1 MTKRGVGGRAA
12 AIAAPPRSA
21 RLRDEGRAGS
31 PHATEIPEFRPA
43 QQLPSSRPT
52 STNSHSW
59 WTDKRGPVRRSGG
72 PPAPPGRSSAA
83 SLLVLVHL
91 ISLVERRSRVSS
103 FEKAEV
109 ELEHDQLE
117 LRSRIA
123 WLSECLAAGVA
134 LTAQIRPKRND
145 VLAGTELARAPRRLL
160 LAWESGSLVAR
171 FYLSAADRPKRESQ
185 CRQCGRIRLPLRR
198 RIVGLPR
205 IAASSCGCELAA
217 GRSARS
223 SISIDR
229 ALWCHRFTSRSDQ
242 WSAARTPGTGFRTGA
257 SRTTGARA
265 KGSRWS

>member
-1 MTKRGVGGRAA
+1 VD
-12 AIAAPPRSA
+12 IDESPSA
-21 RLRDEGRAGS
+21 SAG
-31 PHATEIPEFRPA
+31 
-43 QQLPSSRPT
+43 
-52 STNSHSW
+52 
-59 WTDKRGPVRRSGG
+59 
-72 PPAPPGRSSAA
+72 
-83 SLLVLVHL
+83 
-91 ISLVERRSRVSS
+91 
-103 FEKAEV
+103 
-109 ELEHDQLE
+109 
-117 LRSRIA
+117 
-123 WLSECLAAGVA
+123 
-134 LTAQIRPKRND
+134 RPKRYD

-171 FYLSAADRPKRESQ
+171 FNLSAADRPKRESQ

-265 KGSRWS
+265 KGSRWSWHGDRADGCTVVRRDQPGAHTSARTRRIGGRPVAYGRRRRLPTRLGRCALPSRDGSGSLGRGAQALKRSS